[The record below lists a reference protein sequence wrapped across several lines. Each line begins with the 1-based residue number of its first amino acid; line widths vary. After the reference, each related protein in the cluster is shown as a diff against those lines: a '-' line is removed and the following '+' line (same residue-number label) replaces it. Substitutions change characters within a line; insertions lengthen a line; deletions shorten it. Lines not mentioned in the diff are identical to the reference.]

1 MLRTAAARGGLPAMC
16 VDGGGAAE
24 GEENRSSVLRPAD
37 ARGGVPMVV
46 VGGGAAQ
53 GGEVV
58 VVDASAGAVVRPIDE
73 PKSHVWGESN

>member
-16 VDGGGAAE
+16 VNGGGAAE

-46 VGGGAAQ
+46 VGGGAAE
-53 GGEVV
+53 GGKVV
-58 VVDASAGAVVRPIDE
+58 VIASAGAVVRPIDE
-73 PKSHVWGESN
+73 SKSKF